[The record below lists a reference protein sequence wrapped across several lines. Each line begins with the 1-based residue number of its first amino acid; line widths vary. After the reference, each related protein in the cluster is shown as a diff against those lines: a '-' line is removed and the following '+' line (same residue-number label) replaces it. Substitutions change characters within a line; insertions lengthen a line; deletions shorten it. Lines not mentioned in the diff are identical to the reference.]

1 MALKPKI
8 GKNYPVPVASE
19 ERKTPHKQ
27 RIRELIKKP
36 KEKFLTN
43 NQELYWN
50 ILGENQITLCFGPAG
65 VGKSYIAMKRAIDL
79 LHDEDNKYEK
89 IIIVRPAVEAE
100 EKLGSL
106 PGGLEEK
113 LDPYIYPS
121 YYLLN
126 KIIGK
131 EARERMKDEG
141 YIEVLELEEIPED
154 PDAFMAKHGAPVE
167 LVIIDANEH
176 VIATHDEIGWWDDG
190 EYTDELRDITLNDIN
205 YLLRELD
212 GYIDIEID
220 EDYGPVIYEGRVV
233 LTVVP
238 DDFEDW
244 DTTLDDGLEEE

>member
-1 MALKPKI
+1 MW
-8 GKNYPVPVASE
+8 YPAEISLSSYLPDELQEGMLFVN
-19 ERKTPHKQ
+19 
-27 RIRELIKKP
+27 RISV
-36 KEKFLTN
+36 
-43 NQELYWN
+43 
-50 ILGENQITLCFGPAG
+50 G
-65 VGKSYIAMKRAIDL
+65 VI
-79 LHDEDNKYEK
+79 E
-89 IIIVRPAVEAE
+89 P
-100 EKLGSL
+100 
-106 PGGLEEK
+106 
-113 LDPYIYPS
+113 
-121 YYLLN
+121 
-126 KIIGK
+126 
-131 EARERMKDEG
+131 
-141 YIEVLELEEIPED
+141 YIEVFELEEIPED

-244 DTTLDDGLEEE
+244 DETLNDGLEEL